1 MMIFKRLRSILLPLV
16 VCLPLS
22 TLAGPFSSLYVFG
35 DSLSDTGNLALVSP
49 GGVLPTYTGFKGPYY
64 QNSRLSNGPVWV
76 EYLASGLGLAGQAA
90 PALLPVSLGGGN
102 NYAFAA
108 ALTGPST
115 ETTPGTDIKPPSV
128 LEQIVGIW
136 GKRNDFADPNAL
148 YVVVGG
154 GNDMRAARSLFD
166 TNSVEDQD
174 GRQAAAEAA
183 LNNLQFSIGLLASKG
198 ARNFLI
204 STLPDLGYTPEALG
218 LGLGESSFDA
228 SQRFNDLIPGLLA
241 YGAGFGLNM
250 TLLDMAALTSGI
262 IEDPAKAASL
272 GITSVSSPCFG
283 FEFSNGTACRNSL
296 FADVLHPSG
305 FSHTLIAQAALDVLG
320 VPEPDSLALL
330 GLALVGL
337 IAVRR
342 RARAV

>member
-1 MMIFKRLRSILLPLV
+1 MMIFKRLRSILLPLAICV
-16 VCLPLS
+16 PLS
-22 TLAGPFSSLYVFG
+22 AVAGPFSNLFVFG
-35 DSLSDTGNLALVSP
+35 DSLSDTGNLAIVSGGSVPTFP
-49 GGVLPTYTGFKGPYY
+49 GFNGPYY
-64 QNSRLSNGPVWV
+64 QNSRLSDGPVWV
-76 EYLASGLGLAGQAA
+76 EYMATRLGLNGQSA
-90 PALLPVSLGGGN
+90 PALSGLGN
-102 NYAFAA
+102 NYAFAG

-115 ETTPGTDIKPPSV
+115 VSTEGTNLNPPSV
-128 LEQIVGIW
+128 LEQVVGIW
-136 GKRNDFADPNAL
+136 GKPPGMVADPNAL

-154 GNDMRAARSLFD
+154 GNDMRAARSLFKTD
-166 TNSVEDQD
+166 SDQD
-174 GRQAAAEAA
+174 QAGRQAAADAA
-183 LNNLQFSIGLLASKG
+183 VMSLRYSIGYLASKG
-198 ARNFLI
+198 AKNFLI
-204 STLPDLGYTPEALG
+204 STLPDLGYTPEAQG
-218 LGLGESSFDA
+218 LGLGAASFDA
-228 SQRFNDLIPGLLA
+228 SALFNDLIPDLLTF
-241 YGAGFGLNM
+241 GANFGLNM

-337 IAVRR
+337 VAVRR

>member
-1 MMIFKRLRSILLPLV
+1 LLPLV

-22 TLAGPFSSLYVFG
+22 TLAGPFSNLYVFG
-35 DSLSDTGNLALVSP
+35 DSLSDTGNLALAS
-49 GGVLPTYTGFKGPYY
+49 GGSVPTYPGFNGPYY
-64 QNSRLSNGPVWV
+64 QNSRLSDGPVWV

-90 PALLPVSLGGGN
+90 PALLPVGLGGGN

-136 GKRNDFADPNAL
+136 GPQNNFADPNAL

-166 TNSVEDQD
+166 TNSLKDQE
-174 GRQAAAEAA
+174 GRQAAAE
-183 LNNLQFSIGLLASKG
+183 
-198 ARNFLI
+198 
-204 STLPDLGYTPEALG
+204 
-218 LGLGESSFDA
+218 SSFDA
-228 SQRFNDLIPGLLA
+228 SERFNNLIPSLLA
-241 YGAGFGLNM
+241 YGGSSGLNM

-262 IEDPAKAASL
+262 IEDKAKAASL

-337 IAVRR
+337 VAVRR